1 MWFTCLLCPISFSLN
16 IIMSAYCYETCH
28 FSPVG
33 FKQGMN
39 STLSFYIFTNKFS
52 LFIYKHSMGPISIF
66 SYFKSCLSIFEAIL
80 IFIISGKLD
89 KPICYGLNVCV
100 PPLKFICWNPN
111 SKCDGI
117 RKWGLWEVIRVVR
130 MESSWMVLVPY
141 KGQKRPEF
149 SSSAEWGQRWEP
161 GKSLIR
167 HQISWCLDLGLPNH
181 QNCEK

>member
-1 MWFTCLLCPISFSLN
+1 MLWVVIKVWWIINNKIVQLVSL
-16 IIMSAYCYETCH
+16 
-28 FSPVG
+28 
-33 FKQGMN
+33 
-39 STLSFYIFTNKFS
+39 
-52 LFIYKHSMGPISIF
+52 F
-66 SYFKSCLSIFEAIL
+66 SYFKYYLSIFEAIL

-167 HQISWCLDLGLPNH
+167 HQISWCLDLGLPKH
-181 QNCEK
+181 QNCEKSMFVVKPTNLWHFYHSI

>member
-1 MWFTCLLCPISFSLN
+1 MLWVVIKVWW
-16 IIMSAYCYETCH
+16 IINNKI
-28 FSPVG
+28 V
-33 FKQGMN
+33 QLV
-39 STLSFYIFTNKFS
+39 ST
-52 LFIYKHSMGPISIF
+52 F

-167 HQISWCLDLGLPNH
+167 HQISWCLDLGLPKH
-181 QNCEK
+181 QNCEKSMFVVKPTNLWHFYHSI